1 LLELNELPTIP
12 TIQGQLIKACWFCSG
27 KERLSGVCLM
37 KVAFFS
43 TKSYDRLSFEAA
55 NASYYHE
62 LTFFDVQ
69 LNPKTAILAAGF
81 PAVCMFVNDIA
92 DAETLDILA
101 SCGTQLLALRS
112 AGYNT
117 VNLQRA
123 SELGIRVVRVPA
135 YSPYAVAEHAVALV
149 LTLNRKLYRAYN
161 RVRDD
166 NFSLE
171 GLMGFDIHGCTVGV
185 VGTGKIGMV
194 FAQIMQGFGCSLMGY
209 DAYPNPQFEAIGNAR
224 YVSLPELLA
233 NSDIVSLH
241 CPLFPETRH
250 LINANTIAQMKPGVM
265 LINTSRG
272 GLIDT
277 SAAIDGIKSGKI
289 GYLGIDVYEQED
301 ELFFQDL
308 SDTIIQ
314 DDTFQ
319 LLQSFPNVVIT
330 AHQAFLT
337 RNALEGIATTTL
349 SNITDFEA
357 GQSLENEVAFQP
369 PPLAKA
375 TV

>member
-1 LLELNELPTIP
+1 
-12 TIQGQLIKACWFCSG
+12 
-27 KERLSGVCLM
+27 M

-43 TKSYDRLSFEAA
+43 TKSCDRQSFEAV
-55 NASYYHE
+55 NVNYHHE
-62 LTFFDVQ
+62 LTFFDTQ
-69 LNPKTAILAAGF
+69 LNSKTATLAADF

-92 DAETLDILA
+92 DAAVLEVLA
-101 SCGTQLLALRS
+101 SHGTRLLALRA
-112 AGYNT
+112 AGFNN
-117 VNLQRA
+117 VDLPRA
-123 SELGIRVVRVPA
+123 AELGIKVVRVPA

-149 LTLNRKLYRAYN
+149 LALNRKIYKAYN

-171 GLMGFDIHGCTVGV
+171 GLLGFDLHGCTVGI

-194 FAQIMQGFGCSLMGY
+194 FAQIMHGFGCSLLGY
-209 DAYPNPQFEAIGNAR
+209 DAYPNQQFETIGNAR
-224 YVSLPELLA
+224 YVPLPELLA
-233 NSDIVSLH
+233 NSDIISLH
-241 CPLFPETRH
+241 CPLLPETHH
-250 LINANTIAQMKPGVM
+250 LINPKAIAQMKPGVM

-272 GLIDT
+272 GLID
-277 SAAIDGIKSGKI
+277 SPAVIAGIKSGKI

-330 AHQAFLT
+330 AHQAFFT
-337 RNALEGIATTTL
+337 RNALENIATTTL
-349 SNITDFEA
+349 SNITNFEQ
-357 GQSLENEVAFQP
+357 GQPLTNEVTYQP
-369 PPLAKA
+369 PTPTKA

>member
-1 LLELNELPTIP
+1 
-12 TIQGQLIKACWFCSG
+12 
-27 KERLSGVCLM
+27 M

-43 TKSYDRLSFEAA
+43 TKSYDRQSFEAVNA
-55 NASYYHE
+55 NYLHE

-69 LNPKTAILAAGF
+69 LNAKTAVLAADF
-81 PAVCMFVNDIA
+81 PTVCMFVNDIA
-92 DAETLDILA
+92 DTATLEILA
-101 SCGTQLLALRS
+101 AHGTRLLALRS
-112 AGYNT
+112 AGFNT

-123 SELGIRVVRVPA
+123 AELGIKVVRVPA
-135 YSPYAVAEHAVALV
+135 YSPYSVAEHAVALV
-149 LTLNRKLYRAYN
+149 LALNRKIYKAYN

-171 GLMGFDIHGCTVGV
+171 GLLGFDLHGCTVGV

-194 FAQIMQGFGCSLMGY
+194 FAQIMHHGFGCSLLGY
-209 DAYPNPQFEAIGNAR
+209 DAYPNPQFEAIGNAQ
-224 YVSLPELLA
+224 YVQLPELLA
-233 NSDIVSLH
+233 NSDVISLH
-241 CPLFPETRH
+241 CPLLSETH
-250 LINANTIAQMKPGVM
+250 YLVNANTIAQMKSGVM

-277 SAAIDGIKSGKI
+277 SAVIEGIKSGKI

-330 AHQAFLT
+330 AHQAFFT
-337 RNALEGIATTTL
+337 RNALEAIATTTL
-349 SNITDFEA
+349 TNITDFE
-357 GQSLENEVAFQP
+357 QDQPLKNEVAYQP
-369 PPLAKA
+369 PQGIEVKS
-375 TV
+375 

>member
-1 LLELNELPTIP
+1 
-12 TIQGQLIKACWFCSG
+12 
-27 KERLSGVCLM
+27 M

-43 TKSYDRLSFEAA
+43 SKSYDRQSFEAV
-55 NASYYHE
+55 NTSYHHE

-69 LNPKTAILAAGF
+69 LNSKTAVLAADF
-81 PAVCMFVNDIA
+81 SAVCMFVNDIA
-92 DAETLDILA
+92 DAATLDILA
-101 SCGTQLLALRS
+101 AHGTRLLALRS
-112 AGYNT
+112 AGFNT
-117 VNLQRA
+117 VDLPRA
-123 SELGIRVVRVPA
+123 AELGIKMVRVPA
-135 YSPYAVAEHAVALV
+135 YSPYAVAEHAVALA
-149 LTLNRKLYRAYN
+149 LTLNRKLYKAYN

-171 GLMGFDIHGCTVGV
+171 GLLGFDLHGCTVGV
-185 VGTGKIGMV
+185 VGTGKIGLV
-194 FAQIMQGFGCSLMGY
+194 FAQIMQGFGCLLLGY
-209 DAYPNPQFEAIGNAR
+209 DAYPNAQFEAIENAR

-233 NSDIVSLH
+233 QSEIISLH
-241 CPLFPETRH
+241 CPLLPETHH
-250 LINANTIAQMKPGVM
+250 LINAQTLDKMQPGVM

-277 SAAIDGIKSGKI
+277 LAVIDGIKSGKI

-330 AHQAFLT
+330 AHQGFFT
-337 RNALEGIATTTL
+337 RNALAAIATTTL
-349 SNITDFEA
+349 SNITDFEQ
-357 GQSLENEVAFQP
+357 GQPLQNEVVYQP
-369 PPLAKA
+369 PAPLNAGG
-375 TV
+375 